1 MKRSGKKV
9 KMVLSSALLGLS
21 VLAAGAMSTGCSA
34 TSDVA
39 EAPEVQAVAVSV
51 IQVQNTGIENLRTVV
66 GKTQP
71 VQEVSVFAKVPGT
84 VTEVMAEVGQ
94 TVNKGDLLLRVDD
107 KDIRLQV
114 EQARAGLSSAR
125 ANLSRTNGGA
135 AELQLAQL
143 KSSMAQAELMYQ
155 DAGTALESSKVL
167 FEAGAI
173 SQFELDSAQTRFK
186 TAESQY
192 LTAKKAVELTESTI
206 NKENTA
212 VASAQ
217 VQQAQASYE
226 LAKSQLDNTSL
237 MAPMSGVVS
246 VRNATQGELIS
257 GGVPAFTLVDLSTV
271 VVEISVMQELV
282 NKVAMGDTVALDISA
297 AGPDSFM
304 GTVTAVS
311 PSADPRTQ
319 AYLMKIEVANPEGT
333 IKGGMLAS
341 VSLVTEARESA
352 LVVPLDAVID
362 DNGKS
367 IVFVAEGDTASR
379 REVAIGLSDGV
390 SVEISSGIAEGDKV
404 IVKGQSYLQ
413 DKTKITVVE

>member
-1 MKRSGKKV
+1 MMRSGNKIKI
-9 KMVLSSALLGLS
+9 VLSSGLLGLS
-21 VLAAGAMSTGCSA
+21 MLAVGALSTGCSTTPDA
-34 TSDVA
+34 A
-39 EAPEVQAVAVSV
+39 AAPEVQAVAVSV
-51 IQVQNTGIENLRTVV
+51 VEVQKTGIENLRTVV

-94 TVNKGDLLLRVDD
+94 KVNKGDLLLRIDD
-107 KDIRLQV
+107 KDVRLQV

-143 KSSMAQAELMYQ
+143 RSSMAQAELMYQ
-155 DAGTALESSKVL
+155 DASTALESSKVL

-173 SQFELDSAQTRFK
+173 SKFELDSAQTRFK

-192 LTAKKAVELTESTI
+192 LTAKKAVELTESSI

-226 LAKSQLDNTSL
+226 LAKSQLENTSL
-237 MAPMSGVVS
+237 TAPISGVVS

-282 NKVAMGDTVALDISA
+282 NKVAMGESVALEISA
-297 AGPDSFM
+297 AGPDPFM

-341 VSLVTEARESA
+341 VSLVTEAREST

-367 IVFVAEGDTASR
+367 IVFVAEGDVASR
-379 REVAIGLSDGV
+379 REVTVGLSDGAF
-390 SVEISSGIAEGDKV
+390 VEISSGIAEGDKV

-413 DKTKITVVE
+413 DKTKITVVQ